1 MEHLNARRELGIAL
15 GEARAGFKLYSRK
28 RMQYIIKRSKYNINW
43 TPEYRICFYY
53 KEVNI
58 WNAWRYFEEKI
69 HTIKYEMSLL

>member
-1 MEHLNARRELGIAL
+1 MEYLNARRELGIAL

-28 RMQYIIKRSKYNINW
+28 RMQYIINW